1 MEVAKKLARGL
12 VERQLAACV
21 NIMPGITSIYAW
33 EGKLEEESELLLM
46 VREPAISSRAVPA
59 CCNPLLSGPTVSSND

>member
-1 MEVAKKLARGL
+1 MEVAKRLARGL

-21 NIMPGITSIYAW
+21 NIMPGITSIYSW

-46 VREPAISSRAVPA
+46 VCAI
-59 CCNPLLSGPTVSSND
+59 VSWTRGVCVCVSL

>member
-21 NIMPGITSIYAW
+21 NIMPGITSIYSW
-33 EGKLEEESELLLM
+33 EGKPQEDSELLLM
-46 VREPAISSRAVPA
+46 VCNHHVSR
-59 CCNPLLSGPTVSSND
+59 LT